1 MLFKAIRLD
10 KITKEVTI
18 GRREGGLNT
27 ELGGI
32 SVLRVWKE
40 NDSTANDTEKT
51 WLQRKLEN

>member
-27 ELGGI
+27 ELG
-32 SVLRVWKE
+32 
-40 NDSTANDTEKT
+40 AF
-51 WLQRKLEN
+51 QYLEFGKRMIAQQMILKRRGYRGS